1 MENGPAP
8 LQNEI
13 QAHMEITDAQFNVYF
28 SIKSLAA
35 LILPLLLAAVMD
47 RLTLRSLLIS
57 LSFVCALGQMLFAIG
72 LNDKDH
78 ALCVLGRFLIGCSET
93 MTIF

>member
-1 MENGPAP
+1 M
-8 LQNEI
+8 
-13 QAHMEITDAQFNVYF
+13 YF
-28 SIKSLAA
+28 SIKSLAS
-35 LILPLLLAAVMD
+35 LVLPLLLAAVMD

-78 ALCVLGRFLIGCSET
+78 MMCVVGRFLIGISET